1 MQQHSIVLDNA
12 AIQNPLAK
20 VDIRPALER
29 MFQSLG
35 QGTTTQSQ

>member
-1 MQQHSIVLDNA
+1 MQQHPIVLDDA
-12 AIQNPLAK
+12 AIQNLLAK
-20 VDIRPALER
+20 VDIRPALAR